1 MRWVRYGYD
10 GQVLYG
16 VLEDDRIQQ
25 VDGTPFENYRFTG
38 KRTRLSDVKLLAPV
52 IPPTLYAAGM
62 NYQSHIKEALE
73 LLPNGVG
80 VRAPTKPE
88 VGYRAINAII
98 GPEEAIVIPSD
109 SSGRVQHEGELV
121 VVIGKKARHV
131 SVEEAL
137 TCVLGYTIGNDVSE
151 RSWQAVDRTL
161 WRSKNCDT
169 FKPMGPWIETDVD
182 LDALFTRVRVN
193 GVVQS
198 EFKTNNMVFGV
209 AEYLSAMSRYLTLYP
224 GDVLWMGA
232 EAPCGD
238 MFPGDIVEV
247 EIEGIGVLRNRVT
260 LES

>member
-1 MRWVRYGYD
+1 MRWVRYACND
-10 GQVLYG
+10 QVCYG
-16 VLEDDRIQQ
+16 ALEDDRIRPI
-25 VDGTPFENYRFTG
+25 DGTPFGDHAFTG
-38 KRTRLSDVKLLAPV
+38 TRVKLDEVKLLAPV

-80 VRAPTKPE
+80 VRAPSRPE

-98 GPEEAIVIPSD
+98 GPDEAIVIPRD

-121 VVIGKKARHV
+121 VVIGKKARHL
-131 SVEEAL
+131 SVEEAMG
-137 TCVLGYTIGNDVSE
+137 CVLGYSIGNDVSE

-161 WRSKNCDT
+161 WRSKNSDT
-169 FKPMGPWIETDVD
+169 FKPMGPWIETEVD

-198 EFKTNNMVFGV
+198 EFKTNNMVFGI
-209 AEYLSAMSRYLTLYP
+209 ADYLSAMTQYLTLYP

-232 EAPCGD
+232 EAPCSD
-238 MFPGDIVEV
+238 MFPGDVVEV

-260 LES
+260 LEA